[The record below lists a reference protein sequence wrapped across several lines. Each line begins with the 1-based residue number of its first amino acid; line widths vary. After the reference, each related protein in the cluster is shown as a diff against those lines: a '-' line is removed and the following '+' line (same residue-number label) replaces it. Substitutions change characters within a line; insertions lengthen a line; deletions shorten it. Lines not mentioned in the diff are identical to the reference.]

1 MSCGFL
7 AFNHF
12 CIYIVNLNQL
22 VYNLIIR
29 YGGAIMETSDMIQQL
44 FDLNKPEIIFKLQEK
59 MSDQGG
65 DSHASYCSLR

>member
-1 MSCGFL
+1 
-7 AFNHF
+7 
-12 CIYIVNLNQL
+12 
-22 VYNLIIR
+22 
-29 YGGAIMETSDMIQQL
+29 METSDMIQQL